1 MPDTPAA
8 TADRQSGWGTLHA
21 FHGFRPWLM
30 TFGPIGA
37 ATPFLDEMSFD
48 KPVRCK
54 LSGEVLQSGRLR
66 PKRKDLEWLRG
77 NLRLQSRKQI

>member
-30 TFGPIGA
+30 TFGPSGA
-37 ATPFLDEMSFD
+37 ATLP
-48 KPVRCK
+48 
-54 LSGEVLQSGRLR
+54 RL
-66 PKRKDLEWLRG
+66 
-77 NLRLQSRKQI
+77 